1 MRVRRKN
8 CSFKEHKIF
17 SSTLTDDPTV
27 SESIVHKPVGTA
39 SPSHASQTSGK
50 RKNRLCGNSLH
61 DRELL
66 DNSPY
71 TRPGNTS
78 RSYCSQISGV
88 QINGET
94 CATPHTP
101 CVQKLRSMGF
111 EGEQRNIAAPKNSQ
125 SADSTVTFA
134 LPASTI
140 FKRPQVTLGSSSD
153 IAVKQQSKKTCGK
166 ISPRSSTYDTSSV
179 KSYYERGESSGS
191 KNLLGEFNNVED
203 CDSSDSD
210 CDCDDFDVHDFD
222 NTVTKWSEYL
232 DVGDPDR
239 ICSKCQS
246 IMWNHER
253 NNKKATKK
261 PPTFSLCCKNGQI
274 ILEKEK
280 QPPEP
285 LSSLLS
291 GGSCFRHF
299 KENIRMY
306 NCMFVMSSTGGQVD
320 RINRGGAPYCF
331 KVKGVNYHSMGSFVP
346 LDGENPKFCQ
356 LYIYNTEDEVHNII
370 NAVKGGRD
378 AVDEEII
385 ELLLEMLDK
394 HNHLVKGFYMARE
407 RISQNPVDEFR
418 LVLISSSSASG
429 RPNHFGQSNEVAGL
443 IVTDEPNQKNQ
454 KQRQNTEDE
463 YPDEKGEREFITMKE
478 YYNYKL
484 MIRPSE
490 GLTPHLGGRLW
501 QQYVVEAFT
510 AIEQY
515 ILDWIRGH
523 QTTIHSDMYHNIRD
537 ALNKGDSNPENV
549 GKATIL
555 PASFTGSKRYMNQYF
570 KDAMAI
576 CRTLGHP
583 SLFLTMTTN
592 TKWPEIQRML
602 KFIPGVDVV
611 DAPDVVAR
619 VFKMKVDQLLDQI
632 KNKNCFGRCIGLMH
646 VIEFQKRGLPH
657 AHMLIWLHPNDHPKT
672 TEQIDKMVSAEIPD
686 PSIDPVGYEAVK
698 NYMIHG
704 PCGTDC
710 VNSLCMVKG
719 RCIKHFPKRFIL
731 IKLKNRSF
739 LFNMYNSHTYFDDCG
754 FPIYKRRK
762 TGITVKKKRIDLYNR
777 YVVPYNRDLLI
788 RFQCHTN
795 LEICNSSRSL
805 KYLFKYCLKGHD
817 TTTMCLR
824 KKNNKKGCT
833 TTITP
838 EKWPLDE
845 VKQYL
850 NGRYVCAS
858 EASWRIFGFDI
869 HSRWPSVERLPV
881 HLPNDKHVSFKGSEN
896 LQEVFDNAG
905 TKKSKLEAWFDAN
918 KTYAEAPNLT
928 YSEFPSKFTWHP
940 QPGIWK
946 QRKRGDV
953 IGRLAEVHSSSGE
966 LLYLRM
972 LLLRIKGAVY
982 FDDLKTVN
990 GHVYNSFHEACA
1002 ALGILQN
1009 DQQWHEAIGEN
1020 AHTSMPPQLRAMFVN
1035 ILVYIPVSHPR
1046 SLWEAH
1052 WGCMSDD
1059 ILLVR
1064 RHLTGNLNL
1073 CLSDIEIQNYALAE
1087 IEKLLND
1094 IGKSLRNF
1102 PDMPYPGDAFF
1113 SNSENR
1119 LILEETSYDIEEMK
1133 RIHTINHSLFN
1144 DEQRIVY
1151 DSILDNI
1158 IQKKENKIV
1167 LPVASCGIA
1176 AALLPGGR
1184 TAHSRFDIPL
1194 KLDENCSAGLRHG
1207 TDISEL
1213 L

>member
-17 SSTLTDDPTV
+17 LSTLTDDPTI
-27 SESIVHKPVGTA
+27 SESIVHKPVGTT

-50 RKNRLCGNSLH
+50 RKNRLCEKSPR

-66 DNSPY
+66 DNYPY

-78 RSYCSQISGV
+78 RSYGSQISGV

-94 CATPHTP
+94 CATPDTP
-101 CVQKLRSMGF
+101 CVHKLRPMGF
-111 EGEQRNIAAPKNSQ
+111 EG
-125 SADSTVTFA
+125 
-134 LPASTI
+134 
-140 FKRPQVTLGSSSD
+140 
-153 IAVKQQSKKTCGK
+153 
-166 ISPRSSTYDTSSV
+166 SSTYDTSSV

-210 CDCDDFDVHDFD
+210 CISTGDCDDVDVHDFD
-222 NTVTKWSEYL
+222 NTVTKWIEYL

-239 ICSKCQS
+239 ICSKCQA

-280 QPPEP
+280 QPPQP
-285 LSSLLS
+285 LASLHT
-291 GGSCFRHF
+291 GGSRFRHF

-306 NCMFVMSSTGGQVD
+306 NCMFAMSSTGGQID
-320 RINRGGAPYCF
+320 RSINRGGAPYCF

-346 LDGENPKFCQ
+346 LDGEIPKFCQ
-356 LYIYNTEDEVHNII
+356 LYIYDTEDEVHNRI

-378 AVDEEII
+378 VVDEEIV

-394 HNHLVKGFYMARE
+394 HNRLVKGFRMARE

-418 LVLISSSSASG
+418 LVLISSSSASS
-429 RPNHFGQSNEVAGL
+429 RPNHIGPSNEVAGL
-443 IVTDEPNQKNQ
+443 IVTDEYAKGCRDTIIHSRTNGLERIFETDPRFMQLQYPILFPHGDIGYYRQIHLNKPNQKNQ

-463 YPDEKGEREFITMKE
+463 DSDEKGEREFIMMKE

-490 GLTPHLGGRLW
+490 GRLW
-501 QQYVVEAFT
+501 QQYVVNAFT

-515 ILDWIRGH
+515 RLDWIRGH

-537 ALNKGDSNPENV
+537 ALNKGDINPENV
-549 GKATIL
+549 SKATIL

-576 CRTLGHP
+576 CQTLGHP
-583 SLFLTMTTN
+583 SLFLMMTTN

-602 KFIPGVDVV
+602 KFLPGVDVV
-611 DAPDVVAR
+611 DTPDVVAR
-619 VFKMKVDQLLDQI
+619 VFKMKVDQILDQI
-632 KNKNCFGRCIGLMH
+632 KSKNCFGRCIGVMH

-657 AHMLIWLHPNDHPKT
+657 AHMLIWLHPNDRPKII
-672 TEQIDKMVSAEIPD
+672 EQIDKMVSAEIPV
-686 PSIDPVGYEAVK
+686 PSIDPVGYESVK

-710 VNSLCMVKG
+710 VNSPCMVKG
-719 RCIKHFPKRFIL
+719 RCIKHFPKR
-731 IKLKNRSF
+731 
-739 LFNMYNSHTYFDDCG
+739 YNSHTYFDDCG
-754 FPIYKRRK
+754 FPIYKRGK
-762 TGITVKKKRIDLYNR
+762 TGITVKKKGIDL
-777 YVVPYNRDLLI
+777 
-788 RFQCHTN
+788 
-795 LEICNSSRSL
+795 
-805 KYLFKYCLKGHD
+805 
-817 TTTMCLR
+817 
-824 KKNNKKGCT
+824 
-833 TTITP
+833 
-838 EKWPLDE
+838 
-845 VKQYL
+845 
-850 NGRYVCAS
+850 
-858 EASWRIFGFDI
+858 
-869 HSRWPSVERLPV
+869 
-881 HLPNDKHVSFKGSEN
+881 
-896 LQEVFDNAG
+896 EVFDNAG

-946 QRKRGDV
+946 QRKIGDV

-972 LLLRIKGAVY
+972 LLLRIKGAVC

-1009 DQQWHEAIGEN
+1009 DQQWHEAIEKGGVFFVYGSGGCGK
-1020 AHTSMPPQLRAMFVN
+1020 TFLWQTLCCRLR
-1035 ILVYIPVSHPR
+1035 
-1046 SLWEAH
+1046 
-1052 WGCMSDD
+1052 
-1059 ILLVR
+1059 
-1064 RHLTGNLNL
+1064 
-1073 CLSDIEIQNYALAE
+1073 
-1087 IEKLLND
+1087 
-1094 IGKSLRNF
+1094 
-1102 PDMPYPGDAFF
+1102 
-1113 SNSENR
+1113 SE
-1119 LILEETSYDIEEMK
+1119 
-1133 RIHTINHSLFN
+1133 H
-1144 DEQRIVY
+1144 
-1151 DSILDNI
+1151 
-1158 IQKKENKIV
+1158 KIV
-1167 LPVASCGIA
+1167 LLIASCGIA
-1176 AALLPGGR
+1176 AVLPPGGR
-1184 TAHSRFDIPL
+1184 TAHSRFHIPL
-1194 KLDENCSAGLRHG
+1194 KLDENCFTGLRHG
-1207 TDISEL
+1207 TNISEL
-1213 L
+1213 LQRTDLIIWDEAPMQHRHAFECVDRSLRDIMFAIDKSRAKKPFGGITIIFGGNFRQILHVISKASRAQVVCSTLNKSKL